1 MFNNVNEIT
10 EAKATTMKMILQI
23 FIKYYI
29 LYLYLLEIQ
38 HIFSFFFNIHL
49 QFILQFNRVINKTS
63 IKNLLLASIRSIL
76 DLHKIFITKIENMFI
91 ACATA
96 IPYYHL
102 WSGFV
107 LFYFFFCGRQ
117 TIKFHLNKMET
128 GEQQH

>member
-1 MFNNVNEIT
+1 MFNNVNENT

-38 HIFSFFFNIHL
+38 HIFSFSFNFYL

-91 ACATA
+91 ACASA
-96 IPYYHL
+96 IPCTIIC
-102 WSGFV
+102 GPV
-107 LFYFFFCGRQ
+107 LFYFFCGRQ